1 MNRKAPREDA
11 VPQGADPQPDGQR
24 DAMSTGQLADA
35 VVHGTRWL
43 ASARVFTE
51 VLLLA
56 TLVVLAR
63 LIPPAEFG
71 KFAIVLFMQ
80 ELAVGVAGGFGNA
93 LVHRPAVRREH
104 LQAGLAV
111 VLAFQAA
118 LVLVTVL
125 VLAPVLFDPLFGSET
140 AGLIQLA
147 APAWMLAA
155 VTAIPQAVLLRRL
168 DFRRVAQIQLASL
181 LGGAAVSLALAVFM
195 DLDAEA
201 LVIGGIGAG
210 IVATVLSLLSAPV
223 PLPRMRIGPARD
235 LTAFGIPAA
244 LATISWAGFR
254 NADYAIV
261 GARLGA
267 ASAGIYWRAFQLAV
281 EYQKKISV
289 IMTQMAFP
297 VLSRAAS
304 TEDMFALRLRMV
316 RMLTVLIFPLLAGL
330 VALAPVVIP
339 WVFGPAW
346 KSAVVP
352 TQILT
357 VAGAATL
364 VIDAVGATFMAAGR
378 TRALLGYGWAH
389 FAVYAGTIVVVAPL
403 GLAAV
408 SIAAVSVH
416 VVFLVVAYVMLLHGH
431 PEHGP
436 LRRLWGD
443 VGPAFVSSLALLG
456 VAAPMS
462 SALTG
467 AGVPASLDVL
477 CVGVAAGS
485 VYLLVLRVAFPAAWR
500 DAMLLVRRV
509 LPARLFRGGRPAA
522 AVRGSGG
529 AGAGPWVHPQ
539 PSEAGQS

>member
-1 MNRKAPREDA
+1 MDRRSPRDDAAPGAADPEADGHDDAWSNSDLTDA
-11 VPQGADPQPDGQR
+11 VI
-24 DAMSTGQLADA
+24 
-35 VVHGTRWL
+35 VGTRWL
-43 ASARVFTE
+43 ATARVVTE
-51 VLLLA
+51 ILLLVS
-56 TLVVLAR
+56 LVALAR

-80 ELAVGVAGGFGNA
+80 ELAVGMAGGFGNA
-93 LVHRPAVRREH
+93 LVHRPAMRREH

-111 VLAFQAA
+111 VILIQA
-118 LVLVTVL
+118 VLVAVTIFI
-125 VLAPVLFDPLFGSET
+125 LAPLVFTPIFGAET

-147 APAWMLAA
+147 APAWLLAA
-155 VTAIPQAVLLRRL
+155 LTAIPQAVLLRRL
-168 DFRRVAQIQLASL
+168 DFRRLAQIQLSSL
-181 LGGAAVSLALAVFM
+181 LGGAATSLSLAIFL

-201 LVIGGIGAG
+201 LVIGGIAGA
-210 IVATVLSLLSAPV
+210 IIAATLSLLSAPI
-223 PLPRMRIGPARD
+223 PPPRLNRRATRD
-235 LTAFGIPAA
+235 LTGFGIPAA

-297 VLSRAAS
+297 VLSRAG
-304 TEDMFALRLRMV
+304 TVEDMFALRLRMV

-346 KSAVVP
+346 DSAVVP

-357 VAGAATL
+357 IAGAATL

-389 FAVYAGTIVVVAPL
+389 FAVYAATILVVAPL
-403 GLAAV
+403 GLTAV
-408 SIAAVSVH
+408 SIAAVGVH
-416 VVFLVVAYVMLLHGH
+416 VAFLFVAYVMLLHGN

-436 LRRLWGD
+436 LRRLWAD
-443 VGPAFVSSLALLG
+443 VGPALVSSLALVG
-456 VAAPMS
+456 VAYPLS
-462 SALTG
+462 SAMRA
-467 AGVPASLDVL
+467 AGVPAGLNVL
-477 CVGVAAGS
+477 GVGLLASAA
-485 VYLLVLRVAFPAAWR
+485 YMLVLRIGFPDAWR
-500 DAMLLVRRV
+500 DAMAVVRRLV
-509 LPARLFRGGRPAA
+509 PDRFIPGRLRARREPSAGRTAVGDAA
-522 AVRGSGG
+522 AVG
-529 AGAGPWVHPQ
+529 
-539 PSEAGQS
+539 AGQS

>member
-1 MNRKAPREDA
+1 MDRRAPRQDA

-24 DAMSTGQLADA
+24 DALSTGELADA
-35 VVHGTRWL
+35 VVDGTRWL
-43 ASARVFTE
+43 ASARVATE
-51 VLLLA
+51 ILLLG
-56 TLVVLAR
+56 TLVALAR

-93 LVHRPAVRREH
+93 LVHRPSVRREH
-104 LQAGLAV
+104 LQAGLAI
-111 VLAFQAA
+111 VLGFQTA
-118 LVLVTVL
+118 LVLATIL
-125 VLAPVLFDPLFGSET
+125 LLAPLVFDPLFGSET
-140 AGLIQLA
+140 AGLIKLA
-147 APAWMLAA
+147 TPAWMLAA
-155 VTAIPQAVLLRRL
+155 VTAISQAVLLRRL
-168 DFRRVAQIQLASL
+168 DFRRVAQIQMASL
-181 LGGAAVSLALAVFM
+181 VGGAATSLVLAVFLH
-195 DLDAEA
+195 LDAEA

-210 IVATVLSLLSAPV
+210 VVATVLSVLSAPV
-223 PLPRMRIGPARD
+223 PLPRLRIGPARD

-346 KSAVVP
+346 ASAVVP

-357 VAGAATL
+357 IAGAATL

-389 FAVYAGTIVVVAPL
+389 FAVYAGTIVIVAPL

-416 VVFLVVAYVMLLHGH
+416 VVFLVVAYVMLLHRH

-443 VGPAFVSSLALLG
+443 VGPALVSSAALLA
-456 VAAPMS
+456 VAAPLS
-462 SALTG
+462 SGLSG
-467 AGVPASLDVL
+467 AGVPASLNVL
-477 CVGVAAGS
+477 CVAMAAGS
-485 VYLLVLRVAFPAAWR
+485 AYLLVLRIAFPAAWR

-509 LPARLFRGGRPAA
+509 LPDRLFRTGRA

-529 AGAGPWVHPQ
+529 PGAGLWAHPQ